1 MPRSPYNWNAGGTP
15 PTIKQHSVAKLDVL
29 RAYLAM
35 YFQTLV
41 QPSHDVL
48 NVTFVDGFAG
58 GGIYEHE
65 HRKSEILGSP
75 FIFLQAAREAEAAI
89 NRERRKPFRIDAD
102 YFLVDNNQN
111 AIATLHTN
119 LRNRGFGERIGLDV
133 HLVHSSFEK
142 AIDSI
147 RASILRKTPR
157 RGRAIFFLDQYGYKD
172 VPTRLIRSIL
182 QSLPAAEIILTFNID
197 AFINFASD
205 KCLTMKLLGDIG
217 VPDLLRGRRIDEIKQ
232 SERDFRLFIQSC
244 FYEDLVKM
252 CGARFYTIF
261 FIRTSGHGDYWLVH
275 LSQHPRARDVMTRVH
290 WQKNTHFIHYGG
302 SGIDMFDVLGYSP
315 EGDSSVSGQH
325 ELGFCFDN
333 PAAKASIKTLMEQ
346 LPHLIY
352 ARPEGI
358 SFDAL
363 FAETCNS
370 TPADS
375 DKYRISLANL
385 VQHKEIE
392 IIGLDGKR
400 RKASTTIRAGDQLLP
415 LKQSFFQF

>member
-1 MPRSPYNWNAGGTP
+1 MPRSPYKWDEGGTP
-15 PTIKQHSVAKLDVL
+15 PTIKQHSVAKLEVL

-41 QPSHDVL
+41 GPTHDVL
-48 NVTFVDGFAG
+48 NVTFVDGFTG
-58 GGIYEHE
+58 GGVYEHE
-65 HRKSEILGSP
+65 NTRAEILGSP
-75 FIFLQAAREAEAAI
+75 FVFLEAAAEAEAAI
-89 NRERRKPFRIDAD
+89 NSGRRKPFRIDAE
-102 YFLVDNNQN
+102 YFLIDKNKN
-111 AIATLHTN
+111 AISALDKN
-119 LRNRGFGERIGLDV
+119 LRNRGFGQRIGHDV
-133 HLVHSSFEK
+133 HLVRNSFEK
-142 AIDSI
+142 AIDTI
-147 RASILRKTPR
+147 RESILKKTPR

-172 VPTRLIRSIL
+172 VPTPLIRWIF

-205 KCLTMKLLGDIG
+205 RHLTKQLLNDMG
-217 VPDLLRGRRIDEIKQ
+217 VPNLLRGRTIDEIKQ

-244 FYEDLVKM
+244 FYEDLVKG
-252 CGARFYTIF
+252 CGAHFYTVF

-275 LSQHPRARDVMTRVH
+275 LSQHPRARDVMTHVH

-315 EGDSSVSGQH
+315 DRDPSASGQR
-325 ELGFCFDN
+325 ELGFCFDD
-333 PAAKASIKTLMEQ
+333 PAAEASIKTLTEQ

-363 FAETCNS
+363 FTETCNS

-375 DKYRISLANL
+375 DKYRIALATL

-392 IIGLDGKR
+392 IIGQDGKQR
-400 RKASTTIRAGDQLLP
+400 RSSTTIRASDQLLP
-415 LKQSFFQF
+415 SKQSFFPF